1 MMQMA
6 TTATNTTL
14 MVATTT
20 MMTMACIVGTIRTL
34 TNRTIRNTVDLMD
47 TTIMMELMIPTT
59 TMIHHTMAMIHHTM
73 ATIRTTITIVMAIMI
88 RTSLPTIQ
96 TKTSNGAI
104 TGSSGTGPAQ

>member
-1 MMQMA
+1 
-6 TTATNTTL
+6 
-14 MVATTT
+14 
-20 MMTMACIVGTIRTL
+20 
-34 TNRTIRNTVDLMD
+34 MD
-47 TTIMMELMIPTT
+47 TTIMMELMILTT

-104 TGSSGTGPAQ
+104 TGSLGTGPAQ